1 MSSGNEYSIGAIIP
15 ICCAINGPKG
25 CVDSQRDMPIRTT
38 RHPTLTLLESDLALL
53 FAIPFQE
60 DLSRAL
66 GSHAG
71 SLTPQCG
78 QERADANTPLPH
90 SQHLTCSIVRLNLW
104 SGFWGQSQSG
114 PVLNQAQSLPFR
126 RLSSILARYWHEYE
140 PFCHVNDISI
150 AYHYMQTS
158 IAERTEVKNTCSK
171 IYA

>member
-25 CVDSQRDMPIRTT
+25 CIDSQRDMPIRTT

-90 SQHLTCSIVRLNLW
+90 SQHLTCSIFRLNLW
-104 SGFWGQSQSG
+104 SGFWGQ
-114 PVLNQAQSLPFR
+114 AHI
-126 RLSSILARYWHEYE
+126 SIPPSKLAVRQGAT
-140 PFCHVNDISI
+140 CHVRARSGMARTCFLIRIFSRIPRSPISDSTPRKI
-150 AYHYMQTS
+150 DLRHHS
-158 IAERTEVKNTCSK
+158 IPG
-171 IYA
+171 